1 MSQQIREFYR
11 LYKVNSF
18 EEEIDYINKE
28 FKTEQDAWNW
38 LKNVERIKSRK
49 GWRCEFVQAIPAVV
63 GKSFTQIA
71 KEAGLS

>member
-1 MSQQIREFYR
+1 MAREYYR

-28 FKTEQDAWNW
+28 FPTEKAAWDW

-49 GWRCEFVQAIPAVV
+49 NWRCELVQAVPVV
-63 GKSFTQIA
+63 IGKKFTDHFFE
-71 KEAGLS
+71 K